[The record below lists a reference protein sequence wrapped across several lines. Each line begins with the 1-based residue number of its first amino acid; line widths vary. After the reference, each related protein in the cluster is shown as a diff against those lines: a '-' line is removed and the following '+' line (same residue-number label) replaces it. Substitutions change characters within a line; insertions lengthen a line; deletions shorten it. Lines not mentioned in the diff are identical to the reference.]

1 MSEKELQSLMQRARR
16 SLRSARN
23 LLDDGDH
30 DFAMSRAYYA
40 MFHAA
45 TAALLS
51 LEVKRSKHSG
61 VIAAFGQRLVK
72 TGKFTTEHQRVLQD
86 AFTDRSAGDYA
97 GVFPAREEV
106 DAASRKPTTSSSQ
119 SRIFSKIKE
128 RKCDHVPCAP
138 SWGK

>member
-40 MFHAA
+40 MFYAA

-72 TGKFTTEHQRVLQD
+72 TGKFTAEHQRVLQD

-106 DAASRKPTTSSSQ
+106 ERRLAEADNFVQ
-119 SRIFSKIKE
+119 SVADFLK
-128 RKCDHVPCAP
+128 DQGAQV
-138 SWGK
+138 

>member
-1 MSEKELQSLMQRARR
+1 MSEKELQSLMQRAHR

-40 MFHAA
+40 MFY
-45 TAALLS
+45 
-51 LEVKRSKHSG
+51 
-61 VIAAFGQRLVK
+61 GQRLVK
-72 TGKFTTEHQRVLQD
+72 TGKFSAEHQRVLQD

-106 DAASRKPTTSSSQ
+106 ERRLVEADNFVQ
-119 SRIFSKIKE
+119 SIADFLKKQG
-128 RKCDHVPCAP
+128 AQL
-138 SWGK
+138 